1 MMNFMMNKDFDINKI
16 MAKIGKNIIKYD
28 IVPAFPNQPQ
38 NIDNSIYNGMEE
50 WLLMK
55 NKSDITVQ

>member
-1 MMNFMMNKDFDINKI
+1 VTFGMMNFMMNKDFDINKI

-50 WLLMK
+50 
-55 NKSDITVQ
+55 